1 MIYQILFFPLLSFI
15 YLGSCLEVLVIHCYQ
30 TRKPVKRK
38 LLLFRPQPFEPF
50 EPGNWR
56 HNAAE
61 RIVDIPFTPEE
72 WLNDGNLCRLSQS
85 KRLPMSRLRENL
97 TYS

>member
-50 EPGNWR
+50 EDIGELVAQPRGLVEVR
-56 HNAAE
+56 H
-61 RIVDIPFTPEE
+61 
-72 WLNDGNLCRLSQS
+72 
-85 KRLPMSRLRENL
+85 
-97 TYS
+97 